1 MRIYEVNNYRTRMAR
16 YGRWRNTIRSALTI
30 QSFDGTCT
38 DDDIISKTLRCLKVL
53 NTLVKVDKQR
63 DDVADFV
70 LKLIEGFAQIINGP
84 KGFSCHSSVLMSSAA
99 MKVLEKSFNSLV
111 GEIHENVLTLTSF
124 EINKYY
130 HFIEGRMSD
139 KRNTS
144 YFSAHISL
152 AQNLGHQF
160 RWIHNHA
167 LPQVRVDRLL
177 LSVRIFETLM
187 KVNYTKVPDKLFVNV
202 FESSRIQSSIQS
214 LHAQMT
220 AGNKGAKML
229 LIKISCVYLFRL
241 NFNSKSSR
249 YCAVTTIENNSR
261 YILNLFVRNHLMDW
275 LCDNLF
281 ESCENLREDECEY
294 FYAVVTAYS
303 KAQSFGI
310 SYRWAASYEA
320 WLLPPVKNLWFLEFI
335 ERGNLFILWRH
346 LFRYRHCEGCKN
358 IPLKP
363 IRTLFQSIARLM
375 QRRFLK
381 SGPSF
386 DRLVDCL
393 ENKKLTYSKCH
404 MILSFAILSQC
415 SDEFRKIFCEKY
427 FDTYG
432 HLLSRMFAAAKEFRN
447 LISDFLVSFTKKIH
461 SSERDGLDEHLDNNT
476 KRHLSRKLDPEIIL
490 EFDDIPYRARLLLPS
505 VERLT
510 MYAPNLVKVQN
521 YKLLL

>member
-1 MRIYEVNNYRTRMAR
+1 
-16 YGRWRNTIRSALTI
+16 
-30 QSFDGTCT
+30 
-38 DDDIISKTLRCLKVL
+38 
-53 NTLVKVDKQR
+53 VKVDKQR

-84 KGFSCHSSVLMSSAA
+84 KGFSCLSNVPTCTAA
-99 MKVLEKSFNSLV
+99 IKVLEKKFNSLA

-152 AQNLGHQF
+152 ARNLGHQF
-160 RWIHNHA
+160 RWVHNHP
-167 LPQVRVDRLL
+167 LPQVQVDRLL

-202 FESSRIQSSIQS
+202 FERSCIQSSIQS
-214 LHAQMT
+214 LHAQIM

-241 NFNSKSSR
+241 NFNSKSSHN
-249 YCAVTTIENNSR
+249 CADTRIGNNSR
-261 YILNLFVRNHLMDW
+261 YILNLFVRNHIMDW
-275 LCDNLF
+275 LCNSLF
-281 ESCENLREDECEY
+281 ESCVNLREDECEY
-294 FYAVVTAYS
+294 FHAVVTAYS

-310 SYRWAASYEA
+310 SCRWAASYEA
-320 WLLPPVKNLWFLEFI
+320 WVLPPVKNLWFLEFI
-335 ERGNLFILWRH
+335 ERGNLFTLWRC
-346 LFRYRHCEGCKN
+346 LCQYRHEECKN

-363 IRTLFQSIARLM
+363 IRTLFQSIAQLM

-381 SGPSF
+381 SGPSL
-386 DRLVDCL
+386 DRLVDRL

-415 SDEFRKIFCEKY
+415 SDEFRKMLSEKH
-427 FDTYG
+427 FDTYV
-432 HLLSRMFAAAKEFRN
+432 HLLSRMFAATKEFHN
-447 LISDFLVSFTKKIH
+447 LISDFFVSLTKSFH
-461 SSERDGLDEHLDNNT
+461 SSERDGLDKHLVNNN
-476 KRHLSRKLDPEIIL
+476 KRRLSRKLDPEIIL
-490 EFDDIPYRARLLLPS
+490 EFDEIPYRARLLLPS

-510 MYAPNLVKVQN
+510 MYALNLVKVQC